1 LCAKPEPLGAKKS
14 FSSLDLRPA
23 SPSLAALGLR
33 PCCSLQHQRTQGSF
47 FDVLSSEEQLPSA
60 TALDRR
66 NLSRTIALLRHSSNY
81 GPRHKVGHLCSR
93 YTGMR
98 RRNGLYSHAT
108 INRVLFVRGVDI
120 SAIKQFEEAMLVRER
135 HNLSPT
141 TTLCGLRNCGSQS
154 RMAAMRWRAGRVTRA
169 EIDPTCQRY
178 VLMISIQRREM
189 ATPPATLFTVGCCLT
204 KIRKR
209 SPYRRM
215 TRPSFRSAIP

>member
-1 LCAKPEPLGAKKS
+1 
-14 FSSLDLRPA
+14 LDLRPA

-135 HNLSPT
+135 HSLSPT
-141 TTLCGLRNCGSQS
+141 TTLCVWSPQLWQKVGWQRDAVESGEGHS
-154 RMAAMRWRAGRVTRA
+154 RRDRPHV
-169 EIDPTCQRY
+169 PTIC
-178 VLMISIQRREM
+178 
-189 ATPPATLFTVGCCLT
+189 FDD
-204 KIRKR
+204 
-209 SPYRRM
+209 
-215 TRPSFRSAIP
+215 